1 MTHHSDPRKTVIVV
15 ANRKS
20 AREIARNRAKIIG
33 VTNMNKPEGS
43 KNSKQKHNRYG
54 TKRKPKVG
62 SASSPMSWFAKE
74 WRDLLT
80 RKDVEAQCEQAYKA
94 KRV

>member
-33 VTNMNKPEGS
+33 VTRMNEPEG
-43 KNSKQKHNRYG
+43 KKGSKQRHNRYG

-62 SASSPMSWFAKE
+62 TESGPMSWFGKN
-74 WRDLLT
+74 WRELLT
-80 RKDVEAQCEQAYKA
+80 RKDVETQCEQAYKA
-94 KRV
+94 KRA